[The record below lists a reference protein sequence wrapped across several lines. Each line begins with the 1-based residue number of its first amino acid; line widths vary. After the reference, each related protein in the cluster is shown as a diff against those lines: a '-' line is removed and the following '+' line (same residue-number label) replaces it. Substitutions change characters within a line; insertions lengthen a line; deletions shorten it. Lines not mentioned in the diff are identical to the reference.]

1 MKKIL
6 FYLLIISCLGIGTSL
21 LLLLL
26 EIITYI
32 LAIQLVICSLFGC
45 SVFFSLYILKRE
57 NTAYFAIHCCLG
69 ILFFLLFIWGIYTP
83 KILTFVWTYLLSGI
97 SFLVISALYCSVKK
111 SNKVLSFLSLL
122 CLITAALFVCTALI
136 FQVHEPLYYKIVLL
150 ILFVSS
156 GFVLLSTLFTPT
168 SKDSK

>member
-6 FYLLIISCLGIGTSL
+6 FYLLIVSCLGVGTSVIFILSGISTYL
-21 LLLLL
+21 LV
-26 EIITYI
+26 
-32 LAIQLVICSLFGC
+32 IQLIICSLFGC

-57 NTAYFAIHCCLG
+57 NTAFFTIHCCLG

-83 KILTFVWTYLLSGI
+83 KLLSFFWTYLLSGI
-97 SFLVISALYCSVKK
+97 SVLVISALYSTIKK
-111 SNKVLSFLSLL
+111 SNKILSFLSLL
-122 CLITAALFVCTALI
+122 CVIAAALFICTSLI

-150 ILFVSS
+150 ILSVSS
-156 GFVLLSTLFTPT
+156 GVVLLSTLFTPD